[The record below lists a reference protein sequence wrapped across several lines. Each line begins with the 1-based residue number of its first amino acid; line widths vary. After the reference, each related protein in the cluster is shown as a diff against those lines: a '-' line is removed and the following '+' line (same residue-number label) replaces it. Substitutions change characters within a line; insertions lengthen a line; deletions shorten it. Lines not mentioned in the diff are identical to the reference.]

1 MPVIGF
7 LSSRSPDADI
17 QLLTLFREGLKLLGY
32 VQGRN
37 VAIDYRGAE
46 GQYDRL
52 SALAADLVHRGVAV
66 IAASAFPAARAAK
79 SGTSTIPIVFEVGND
94 PVKAGLVA
102 SLNNPGGNVTGVSL
116 FTSLLGSKQLELLRE
131 LLPGVMVIAVL
142 INPKNPTSAN
152 AIENVQLAASALGL
166 QTRLLNASAGHEFDT
181 AFQMIAEQRISA
193 LLVPQRDPFFTL
205 QRERIAQLA
214 ISHKVSM
221 MNSQR
226 EFAEAGG
233 LISYASDPRDAWR
246 EFGVYTGRVLAGAKP
261 DSLPVQLV
269 SKFELVINLKT
280 AKVLGLTVPPGVLAI
295 TDEVIE

>member
-17 QLLTLFREGLKLLGY
+17 QLLTMFREGLKLLGY

-79 SGTSTIPIVFEVGND
+79 SGTSTIPIVCEVGND

-116 FTSLLGSKQLELLRE
+116 STSLLGSKQLELLRE

-166 QTRLLNASAGHEFDT
+166 QRGC
-181 AFQMIAEQRISA
+181 
-193 LLVPQRDPFFTL
+193 
-205 QRERIAQLA
+205 
-214 ISHKVSM
+214 
-221 MNSQR
+221 
-226 EFAEAGG
+226 
-233 LISYASDPRDAWR
+233 
-246 EFGVYTGRVLAGAKP
+246 
-261 DSLPVQLV
+261 
-269 SKFELVINLKT
+269 
-280 AKVLGLTVPPGVLAI
+280 
-295 TDEVIE
+295 

>member
-1 MPVIGF
+1 
-7 LSSRSPDADI
+7 
-17 QLLTLFREGLKLLGY
+17 
-32 VQGRN
+32 
-37 VAIDYRGAE
+37 
-46 GQYDRL
+46 
-52 SALAADLVHRGVAV
+52 
-66 IAASAFPAARAAK
+66 
-79 SGTSTIPIVFEVGND
+79 
-94 PVKAGLVA
+94 
-102 SLNNPGGNVTGVSL
+102 
-116 FTSLLGSKQLELLRE
+116 
-131 LLPGVMVIAVL
+131 
-142 INPKNPTSAN
+142 
-152 AIENVQLAASALGL
+152 
-166 QTRLLNASAGHEFDT
+166 LLNASAGHEFDT